1 MLCNCFKF
9 KYNSSI
15 FKLNS
20 ETDEPESPKIK
31 IFVHKDSYTITAKNQ
46 FLNIRLSLKSCM
58 YYLRLPG
65 WIPDNLKKSI
75 TLLVLILMVGI
86 AGFHFIEGVDLV
98 TSLYWTIA
106 TVTTTGYGDVVPLT
120 TAGRIF
126 SIIIM
131 VSGISVALYT
141 FTAAM
146 AFSME
151 GELKTIM
158 GVSKMQEKIDKMTG
172 HAIVCG
178 YGKVGKNI
186 VSNLIKE
193 KIPFVVIEKE
203 TAAIEIL
210 SRNNLL
216 YVVGDATYQETLEM
230 AGTSRGKVLISCL
243 SNDADN
249 LYVIMEAREMNPD
262 IHLIL
267 RASRPESV
275 KRFLK
280 LGADKVILPE
290 EAGANQMAGAAK
302 EYF

>member
-1 MLCNCFKF
+1 
-9 KYNSSI
+9 
-15 FKLNS
+15 
-20 ETDEPESPKIK
+20 
-31 IFVHKDSYTITAKNQ
+31 
-46 FLNIRLSLKSCM
+46 M
-58 YYLRLPG
+58 YYLRLPLG
-65 WIPDNLKKSI
+65 IPANLKASI
-75 TLLVLILMVGI
+75 ALLLLIVVIGT
-86 AGFHFIEGVDLV
+86 AGFHFLERADLI
-98 TSLYWTIA
+98 TSLYWTIVTVA
-106 TVTTTGYGDVVPLT
+106 TIGYGDVVPQT
-120 TAGRIF
+120 MAGRIF
-126 SIIIM
+126 SIIIII
-131 VSGISVALYT
+131 SGVSVALYT

-151 GELKTIM
+151 GELKNIL
-158 GVSKMQEKIDKMTG
+158 GVRKMQEKIDQMKE
-172 HAIVCG
+172 HIIVCG

-193 KIPFVVIEKE
+193 EIPFVVIEKE
-203 TAAIEIL
+203 NAAIEIL
-210 SRNNLL
+210 ARNNLL

-290 EAGANQMAGAAK
+290 EAGANQMAIAAK